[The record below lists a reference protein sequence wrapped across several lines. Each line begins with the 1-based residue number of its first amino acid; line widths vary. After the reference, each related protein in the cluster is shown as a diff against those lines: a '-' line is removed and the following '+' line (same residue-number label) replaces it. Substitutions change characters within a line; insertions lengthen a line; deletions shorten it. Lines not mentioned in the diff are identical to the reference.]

1 MDETADEKTLARRS
15 EAFRHQ
21 CEVNWL
27 LRKIDAAKD
36 KKAAMHDYIDL
47 VRKARGDAAADKL
60 IADSR
65 DQWGK
70 GNRGNEWK

>member
-1 MDETADEKTLARRS
+1 
-15 EAFRHQ
+15 
-21 CEVNWL
+21 

-47 VRKARGDAAADKL
+47 VRKARGDAAAGKL

-65 DQWGK
+65 EQWGK